1 MARIFGHTFFGHKS
15 AIFRPIGLTTFLGT
29 QETIFYRLVVRN
41 PIYDAHFSFLN
52 FWATFGGKMGVSTK
66 RALIVL
72 GLQTRPKSW
81 PTISKFS

>member
-41 PIYDAHFSFLN
+41 GSYDTCFL
-52 FWATFGGKMGVSTK
+52 FLILWATFGGKMGKATK
-66 RALIVL
+66 YAPYRL
-72 GLQTRPKSW
+72 GLQTRPKRW
-81 PTISKFS
+81 ALAH